1 MQGLEKRWL
10 AKRGEKTI
18 VDFHVHV
25 GPEFLARRYD
35 ALSIAREAH
44 ASGFGCV
51 LKNHFTPTTALAA
64 QARAHR
70 PVTVLGSVVLNY
82 SVGGLNPHAIHAAQ
96 SANKASTLEPTPDPL
111 PFVVWM
117 PTIHA
122 EGHLVHTGRRDLV
135 PSWGVDGRYCHTFPP
150 GAGITIWGP
159 GGPGRGLRPEVHEI
173 LELVLK
179 YDLILA
185 TGHLSAAE
193 VKALVAAAHDR
204 GLRKVIVTHPFFG
217 ATGLS
222 LREQAS
228 LAERDGVYL
237 EHCYSNLQMDGIPLE
252 HYVAS
257 IREVTPGRV
266 ILSSDVGQP
275 HTPSVTRAL
284 GEFCRMLLAEGIT
297 EEDILTMLRDNPHR
311 LLSPGSPGA
320 RQGLSEKAS
329 DRAPGSQRS

>member
-1 MQGLEKRWL
+1 MPTLDGK
-10 AKRGEKTI
+10 I
-18 VDFHVHV
+18 IIDFHVHV

-35 ALSIAREAH
+35 ALSIAEEAH

-70 PVTVLGSVVLNY
+70 PVTILGGIVLNY

-96 SANKASTLEPTPDPL
+96 GANKAATLQPTPDPL

-122 EGHLVHTGRRDLV
+122 EGHLVHTGRRDLI
-135 PSWGVDGRYCHTFPP
+135 PAWGVDGRFCRTFPP

-159 GGPGRGLRPEVHEI
+159 CGPGEGLRPEIHEI
-173 LELVLK
+173 LQLILRH
-179 YDLILA
+179 DLILA

-193 VKALVAAAHDR
+193 VKALVVTAHEM
-204 GLRKVIVTHPFFG
+204 GIRKIIVTHPFFG

-222 LREQAS
+222 LADQAA

-237 EHCYSNLQMDGIPLE
+237 EHCYSNLEMDRIPLSR
-252 HYVAS
+252 YVAS
-257 IREVTPGRV
+257 IREVTPRRV

-275 HTPSVTRAL
+275 QSPPVTQGLRRFF
-284 GEFCRMLLAEGIT
+284 EMLLAEGVPESGLGSAIM
-297 EEDILTMLRDNPHR
+297 DRLR
-311 LLSPGSPGA
+311 
-320 RQGLSEKAS
+320 
-329 DRAPGSQRS
+329 RAAGEVIEL